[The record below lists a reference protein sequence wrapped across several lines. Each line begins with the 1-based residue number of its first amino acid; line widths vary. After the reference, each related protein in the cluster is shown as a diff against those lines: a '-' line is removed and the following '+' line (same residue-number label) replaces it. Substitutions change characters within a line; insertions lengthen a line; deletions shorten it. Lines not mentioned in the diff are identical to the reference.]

1 MTSIEEFKAGL
12 QTKETDPDLLSPLF
26 EGTDISL
33 LELVK
38 IQAQVLTPVLRAFRA
53 ELGEERANEI
63 ALPALRA
70 WSRDVYLKIGEEA
83 QGTPRE
89 KWEAISLALSDR
101 VGDAAEFEFT
111 KQEPDALEFHIH
123 RCRYAEFFQQL
134 GEPELGAVL
143 TCEGDQ
149 HAEEVGGADVELTRP
164 QTIMKGATFC
174 DFRYRMKG
182 RSGA

>member
-1 MTSIEEFKAGL
+1 MAEIDEFKTGL
-12 QTKETDPDLLSPLF
+12 HQSEADLFSPLF
-26 EGTDISL
+26 AGTDISL

-70 WSRDVYLKIGEEA
+70 WSREVHHKIGEDTP
-83 QGTPRE
+83 GTPRQ
-89 KWEAISLALSDR
+89 KWEAISSALTDR
-101 VGDAAEFEFT
+101 VADAVDVEFT
-111 KQEPDALEFHIH
+111 KREADALEFHING
-123 RCRYAEFFQQL
+123 CRYAEFFHQL

-143 TCEGDQ
+143 TCEMDL
-149 HAEEVGGADVELTRP
+149 HIEEVGGSEVEMNRP
-164 QTIMKGATFC
+164 QTIMKGAQFC

-182 RSGA
+182 GGGA